1 MKIAIDI
8 TQVIYGTGVSV
19 YTRNLVTQ
27 LVKLYPKDEYLLYG
41 GSLRRLGELKNFVK
55 RLKVQTKLY
64 HLPPTFFD
72 LVWNSFHILPVET
85 LVGKVDLIHTSDWA
99 EPPSRLPKV
108 TTVHDLIPF
117 LYPHTTTAQVR
128 TAHKKRLAWVSKES
142 TQILAVS
149 QSTKNDLIEILK
161 IPEEKITVTPEGV
174 ESVYAPQP
182 PDLVEAVKRKYH
194 LKGEYLFSLSTL
206 EPRKNQKK
214 IIEAYEL
221 IKTKFPSL
229 QLVIGGRSGWGDIPS
244 PVPGIVMP
252 GFIPD
257 ADLPALYSGC
267 LAYVLPSLYEGFSLS
282 HLQAMAC
289 GAAVVASNASSMPEV
304 IGHAGILVDPRDA
317 DLIAVGIMKAISQR
331 DSLHGKAI
339 ARAKLFTWEETARL
353 THAVYEKAVT
363 SLPLTKGKVGK
374 GF

>member
-27 LVKLYPKDEYLLYG
+27 LVKLYPQDQYLLYG
-41 GSLRRLGELKNFVK
+41 GSLRRLDELKHFVK

-64 HLPPTFFD
+64 HIPPSFFD
-72 LVWNSFHILPVET
+72 LIWNSFHVLPVES
-85 LVGKVDLIHTSDWA
+85 LVGKVDLVHTSDWA
-99 EPPSRLPKV
+99 EPPSKLPKV

-117 LYPHTTTAQVR
+117 LYPHTTTSQVR

-142 TQILAVS
+142 AQILAVS
-149 QSTKNDLIEILK
+149 QSTKNDLMEILR

-174 ESVYAPQP
+174 ENIYTPQP
-182 PDLVEAVKRKYH
+182 PDLIETIKRKYH
-194 LKGEYLFSLSTL
+194 LQGEYLFSLSTL

-221 IKTKFPSL
+221 IKIKFPNL
-229 QLVIGGRSGWGDIPS
+229 QLIIGGRSGWGDALN
-244 PVPGIVMP
+244 PVPGVIMP
-252 GFIPD
+252 GYIPD

-289 GAAVVASNASSMPEV
+289 GAAVVGSNASSMPEV
-304 IGHAGILVDPRDA
+304 IGHAGVLVDPRDV
-317 DLIAVGIMKAISQR
+317 DGIAEGIMEAVNHR
-331 DSLHGKAI
+331 DSLHHQALE
-339 ARAKLFTWEETARL
+339 RAKLFTWEETARL
-353 THAVYEKAVT
+353 THAVYEKVAA
-363 SLPLTKGKVGK
+363 GKK
-374 GF
+374 